1 MSGHEWVA
9 MPAGCPSLVAVYG
22 VSTAGSALLPVG
34 YSGAEL
40 LAMAKQT
47 EAERAECRKRGA
59 E

>member
-1 MSGHEWVA
+1 